1 MKKSKEEKG
10 DWGRRKQKGQLVR
23 SWGEEKEC
31 EFMNIN
37 LVHYEWSN
45 EIGEMSQGQFR
56 KGVLFSIH
64 EKRFVLDYTL
74 KTMGKHWKTALFYN
88 PAIPILGILQ

>member
-37 LVHYEWSN
+37 LVHYEW
-45 EIGEMSQGQFR
+45 
-56 KGVLFSIH
+56 
-64 EKRFVLDYTL
+64 
-74 KTMGKHWKTALFYN
+74 
-88 PAIPILGILQ
+88 